1 MMPEII
7 FKEDTFKNTLRKI
20 IVRELNKKIQGSEM
34 TIARVVM
41 KIVYEILEKTYDSRL
56 FQRRTNILHN

>member
-1 MMPEII
+1 MMLEII

-20 IVRELNKKIQGSEM
+20 IVREQGSEM

-56 FQRRTNILHN
+56 IQRRTDILHN